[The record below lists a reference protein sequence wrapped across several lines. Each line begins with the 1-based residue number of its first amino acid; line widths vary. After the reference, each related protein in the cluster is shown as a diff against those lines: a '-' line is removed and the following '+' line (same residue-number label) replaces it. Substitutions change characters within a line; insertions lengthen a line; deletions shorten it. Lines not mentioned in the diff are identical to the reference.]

1 MQIIVPS
8 FPVSAKKIKKR
19 PAHYHKTTQNTFC
32 VMAKVLTVNLI
43 SVETLANF
51 DIFRE
56 SLSNEF
62 FGFYQ
67 KSFLRHNFNT
77 IVLMFCKTWRK
88 KEKGQFRIANTQIL
102 IFFRITWSFLIL
114 TDHFFKFKFLKK
126 HFLKVH
132 YCIKSSVKP
141 FAKVCNCQ

>member
-19 PAHYHKTTQNTFC
+19 PVHYHKITQNTFC

-67 KSFLRHNFNT
+67 NDFFNAE
-77 IVLMFCKTWRK
+77 ILIPLFWCFKGVKREGKRK
-88 KEKGQFRIANTQIL
+88 KENLELQIPK
-102 IFFRITWSFLIL
+102 FWSLL
-114 TDHFFKFKFLKK
+114 E
-126 HFLKVH
+126 
-132 YCIKSSVKP
+132 
-141 FAKVCNCQ
+141 

>member
-8 FPVSAKKIKKR
+8 FPVLTKKIKKR

-67 KSFLRHNFNT
+67 KALFT
-77 IVLMFCKTWRK
+77 P
-88 KEKGQFRIANTQIL
+88 QF
-102 IFFRITWSFLIL
+102 
-114 TDHFFKFKFLKK
+114 
-126 HFLKVH
+126 
-132 YCIKSSVKP
+132 
-141 FAKVCNCQ
+141 

>member
-8 FPVSAKKIKKR
+8 FPVLTKKIKKR

-43 SVETLANF
+43 GVETLANF

-77 IVLMFCKTWRK
+77 IVLMFCKT
-88 KEKGQFRIANTQIL
+88 
-102 IFFRITWSFLIL
+102 
-114 TDHFFKFKFLKK
+114 
-126 HFLKVH
+126 
-132 YCIKSSVKP
+132 
-141 FAKVCNCQ
+141 

>member
-19 PAHYHKTTQNTFC
+19 PVHYHKITQNTFC

-56 SLSNEF
+56 SLPNEF

-67 KSFLRHNFNT
+67 KIFLRHDFNT
-77 IVLMFCKTWRK
+77 IVLMFCKRWRK
-88 KEKGQFRIANTQIL
+88 KDNLELQIPK
-102 IFFRITWSFLIL
+102 FWSFLE
-114 TDHFFKFKFLKK
+114 
-126 HFLKVH
+126 
-132 YCIKSSVKP
+132 
-141 FAKVCNCQ
+141 